1 MSERDTFV
9 DLVSAAMR
17 ETDNNVGTV
26 RESQNNEI
34 RGPGV

>member
-1 MSERDTFV
+1 MSERDTSV
-9 DLVSAAMR
+9 DLVNAAMR
-17 ETDNNVGTV
+17 EIGNNVGTV